1 VRQEAAVVGGLSK
14 GKYEAGLGMRFSKT
28 AIVYKRT
35 SLYQMPAPGEAQTS
49 CGTFHPPSHISAKRT
64 ELVLHTVSRIARR
77 TNIILKWRF
86 REHGINQAPSRFHHF
101 QPGIEFM
108 SAGRT
113 VDHIRLDTQLVRP
126 DPHASAIRAPSELD
140 LLIVQGLVLHAT

>member
-1 VRQEAAVVGGLSK
+1 MTGLEAFLVRLI
-14 GKYEAGLGMRFSKT
+14 LPIMRYISSAF
-28 AIVYKRT
+28 
-35 SLYQMPAPGEAQTS
+35 
-49 CGTFHPPSHISAKRT
+49 SHIRKANGVGASQ
-64 ELVLHTVSRIARR
+64 VSRIVRR

-86 REHGINQAPSRFHHF
+86 REHQAPSRFHHF

-140 LLIVQGLVLHAT
+140 LLFVQGLVLHAT

>member
-1 VRQEAAVVGGLSK
+1 MTGLEAFLVRLT
-14 GKYEAGLGMRFSKT
+14 LPIMRYISSAF
-28 AIVYKRT
+28 
-35 SLYQMPAPGEAQTS
+35 
-49 CGTFHPPSHISAKRT
+49 SHIRKANGVGASHSVQNCAQNKHYL
-64 ELVLHTVSRIARR
+64 EMEVL
-77 TNIILKWRF
+77 
-86 REHGINQAPSRFHHF
+86 REHQAPSRFHHF